1 MPVKTLRVR
10 WEGASNISHTFE
22 LFPEFLK
29 ALGWSLHRNRYR
41 PQTAKATCGGKE
53 GGRFKRIILNVRI
66 VFILL
71 RSGVVSIEI
80 QNRLDDQKQINAKS
94 LLLPKVGNR

>member
-41 PQTAKATCGGKE
+41 PQTTKATCGGGRREDALKE
-53 GGRFKRIILNVRI
+53 L
-66 VFILL
+66 
-71 RSGVVSIEI
+71 
-80 QNRLDDQKQINAKS
+80 S
-94 LLLPKVGNR
+94 LTLELFSFYCALA